1 MTVKELMNIL
11 SLQEEGA
18 EVMIEYMPRAH
29 EYITEYVLGARCSD
43 DIVVLMGITEMG
55 D

>member
-1 MTVKELMNIL
+1 MTVRELMNIL
-11 SLQEEGA
+11 SLQEEDA

-29 EYITEYVLGARCSD
+29 EYITEYAFGARCTD
-43 DIVVLMGITEMG
+43 DVVVLMGVTDMG

>member
-1 MTVKELMNIL
+1 MTVRELMNIL
-11 SLQEEGA
+11 SLQEEDA
-18 EVMIEYMPRAH
+18 EVMIEYMPRRH

-43 DIVVLMGITEMG
+43 DIVVLMGVTEMG